1 MILKPGISTLNGE
14 SGGSRGRDRRA
25 SPLEGTQVNWFAL
38 HVKPRHERAV
48 EQQLL
53 ARLLEVYSPYYSAR
67 RRWSDRVKAVEFPLF
82 PRYVFCRFSF
92 DERLK
97 VISIPS
103 VASIVG
109 FGGSPYPMPD
119 RDIETVKSMVASGL
133 PVMPWPSLRIG
144 ERVRVCHGPL
154 SGLEGILAR
163 EKAAYRVVVTV
174 ELLQRAV
181 AVEVERDLIEPASTP
196 RRPPPAGGILPPI
209 AGTYGDAIGTAG

>member
-1 MILKPGISTLNGE
+1 MGLA
-14 SGGSRGRDRRA
+14 RA
-25 SPLEGTQVNWFAL
+25 SLLEGTQVNWFAL

-53 ARLLEVYSPYYSAR
+53 ARLLEVYSPYYSVR
-67 RRWSDRVKAVEFPLF
+67 RRWSDRVKEVECPLF

-92 DERLK
+92 DERLR

-109 FGGSPYPMPD
+109 FGGSPCPIAD
-119 RDIETVKSMVASGL
+119 RDIEMVKNVVASGL

-154 SGLEGILAR
+154 CGLEGILAR

-181 AVEVERDLIEPASTP
+181 AVEVERDLIEPVSTP
-196 RRPPPAGGILPPI
+196 KRPPSNGLLPPT
-209 AGTYGDAIGTAG
+209 AGTYGDTIGSAG